1 MLTLFILKSGKEH
14 ADAAATLASFGNG
27 LVSETVKPPALVD
40 IHAYLAFGI
49 TTPWYCVMHDNE
61 QLDIML
67 QRSLL
72 IFLTYTDADVLIC
85 YKKEREFNSTR
96 APRFFKKH
104 VKIRADCLLPQDEG
118 SVKFDTIL
126 NGWIV

>member
-1 MLTLFILKSGKEH
+1 MLTLFILKSGKEY
-14 ADAAATLASFGNG
+14 ADAALTLASFGNG
-27 LVSETVKPPALVD
+27 LVVETVKPVTLAD
-40 IHAYLAFGI
+40 IHAHEI

-72 IFLTYTDADVLIC
+72 IFLTYSDADVLIC

-96 APRFFKKH
+96 SPRFFKKH
-104 VKIRADCLLPQDEG
+104 VKIRTDCLLPQDEG

>member
-1 MLTLFILKSGKEH
+1 MLTLFILKSGKEY
-14 ADAAATLASFGNG
+14 ADAALTLASFGSG
-27 LVSETVKPPALVD
+27 LVVETVKPASLAD
-40 IHAYLAFGI
+40 IQGHAI

-72 IFLTYTDADVLIC
+72 IFLTYSDADVLIC